1 MPVVK
6 LSEFLR
12 REIKPFLYGVF
23 LSRIMESSLNGQKYF
38 YAYTSFKSSKYV
50 FRDDFYI
57 KDYVKNE
64 FVDEL
69 NHFSGYYNWR
79 IHSVSETSGELR
91 FYILNDLNI
100 SKTQFYKLL
109 YQSLIQQDWVNAS
122 VINEQEKAF
131 IRGFMESRGSVDT
144 SRKLIAQDYFYEN
157 KQELKKAMI
166 LVDMMN
172 LPIEY
177 ANFNAR
183 DLQPQFV
190 SGENKRNAQFRI
202 NAFYYANRI
211 GFINKYK
218 ALIFQKVYW
227 PRGSGV
233 LSDKIQYFYVEP
245 PRSRDD
251 DATFIRYLNFFS
263 NNIYEKDLNSNAIA
277 TLRRRLGFKSS
288 DLSGERTE
296 RRSRSLIE
304 LFNQI
309 TPDKC
314 AVCGTTT
321 TFTNR
326 TTGRQHFEVH
336 HVISYYNGQEV
347 DNIANLVKL
356 CPTCHDMLKR
366 GRSPKETQM
375 RAILKILHEHSEIF
389 EFTSSYLGIDDI
401 NELGEKIWSL
411 LG

>member
-1 MPVVK
+1 MPEIKV
-6 LSEFLR
+6 SEFLR

-23 LSRIMESSLNGQKYF
+23 LSRIMEDSIRGKKYF

-50 FRDDFYI
+50 FRDDFDIEEYANN
-57 KDYVKNE
+57 DLL
-64 FVDEL
+64 DEL
-69 NHFSGYYNWR
+69 NHFSGYYNWEVKR
-79 IHSVSETSGELR
+79 CSETNAELR
-91 FYILNDLNI
+91 FYLLNDLNI

-109 YQSLIQQDWVNAS
+109 YQSLIQEQWINAPR
-122 VINEQEKAF
+122 INNEEKSF
-131 IRGFMESRGSVDT
+131 IRGFMECRGSVDT

-157 KQELKKAMI
+157 KQELKKGMI

-190 SGENKRNAQFRI
+190 SGVNKRNTQFRI
-202 NAFYYANRI
+202 SVSYYANKI
-211 GFINKYK
+211 GFLNKYK
-218 ALIFQKVYW
+218 ALIFKNVYW
-227 PRGSGV
+227 RRGSGYI
-233 LSDKIQYFYVEP
+233 SDKIQFFNIEP
-245 PRSRDD
+245 PNSRDD

-263 NNIYEKDLNSNAIA
+263 NNIYERNLNSAAIKD
-277 TLRRRLGFKSS
+277 LRRRLGFESS

-314 AVCGTTT
+314 AICGTTS
-321 TFTNR
+321 TFINR
-326 TTGRQHFEVH
+326 NTGRNHFEVH

-366 GRSPKETQM
+366 GRATKDVQL
-375 RAILKILHEHSEIF
+375 RAILKILHEHDEIF

-401 NELGEKIWSL
+401 NELSEKIWSL